1 MFSAG
6 PRTMVRTVASSV
18 MGLHRYSGVANRR
31 AVGLHRV
38 QARAAPIV
46 DLTCLETYPF
56 RDTWASSIASPRSCG
71 TLRPKRLCQNP
82 MCAIL
87 F

>member
-31 AVGLHRV
+31 AAEPHRA

-46 DLTCLETYPF
+46 DLACPETNPF
-56 RDTWASSIASPRSCG
+56 RDTRNSLIVSPRSCG
-71 TLRPKRLCQNP
+71 ASRPKRLCQNP
-82 MCAIL
+82 KCVIL
-87 F
+87 S